1 MRIQF
6 IIEVYVFMCGHFFMV
21 RIDMDPF
28 LWHCWAVYHFH
39 GYLDQMPKALS
50 QSFYISRIEKDWEFW
65 LNYSDD
71 LLEIIEK
78 SLSYKPF
85 VKH

>member
-21 RIDMDPF
+21 RIDMDPC

-39 GYLDQMPKALS
+39 GYLNQMPKALS

-65 LNYSDD
+65 FELFRWPVRNHW
-71 LLEIIEK
+71 EIIE
-78 SLSYKPF
+78 LQAIC
-85 VKH
+85 